1 MQHSMFSNVIYVY
14 KEAFKKYP
22 RIKWFLSLN
31 FITELLVPFFT
42 VMITTL
48 LVYSLTN
55 NVDVQ
60 MYILIISGLIIIAYL
75 LETIRFWS
83 FARYN
88 AENTFTRA
96 STFWIR
102 IAEHQLKTN
111 YINVE
116 AKEKR
121 NIVSKAFGAISS
133 NFYGVEMMLKQV
145 PLLLI
150 NFVGMIIYAAL
161 IAVYVP
167 LVLWILLGMSIINF
181 FLTKRANKYMLSK
194 NDSMRDEFIEKYYL
208 SKDSTNP
215 NYGKDI
221 RIYNIG
227 KWFDELFVML
237 TRNRRNIIKGIERKF
252 LFANL
257 SNTTFLFIRDLAG
270 YIVLLGLVVNNVID
284 LTTFTFL
291 IGIVTGFSMWLNGF
305 TLSLNE
311 LRSSNIRVNDFRNCI
326 TLNNEYDQE
335 RPLKSK
341 DLTKPITIEFKDVT
355 FTYPKANAP
364 TIKNLSFKIDAG
376 EKVALVGSNGAGKTT
391 IIKLITGLYRP
402 DSGDILVNNQST
414 LDYNIDDYMKLFS
427 VVFQDSEPFSFTIE
441 DNIACSEK
449 AVDQPRLKEAIKK
462 AGLTDKIESLKHKEK
477 SYITQTFDESGI
489 RLSGGETQKLML
501 ARSLYKDAPILIL
514 DEPTAALDP
523 IAEEEMYLKYKD
535 LVKDSTSIFISHRL
549 SSTKFCDRIIYLD
562 NGKIVEEGTHQ
573 ELIKLSKLYK
583 NVFDTQA
590 QYYKESV

>member
-1 MQHSMFSNVIYVY
+1 MQYSLFNNIIYVY
-14 KEAFKKYP
+14 KESFKKYP

-42 VMITTL
+42 VVITTL
-48 LVYSLTN
+48 LVYSLTH
-55 NVDVQ
+55 NVDVET
-60 MYILIISGLIIIAYL
+60 YILVICGLILAAYI
-75 LETIRFWS
+75 LEAVRFWS
-83 FARYN
+83 FTRYN
-88 AENTFTRA
+88 SENTFTRA
-96 STFWIR
+96 STFWIK
-102 IAEHQLKTN
+102 IAEHQLKTD
-111 YINVE
+111 YMNVE
-116 AKEKR
+116 AKDR
-121 NIVSKAFGAISS
+121 RTIISKAFAAISS
-133 NFYGVEMMLKQV
+133 NFYGIEMMLKQV
-145 PLLLI
+145 PLLVI
-150 NFVGMIIYAAL
+150 NFVGMIIYACL

-167 LVLWILLGMSIINF
+167 LVLWILLAMSIVNF
-181 FLTKRANKYMLSK
+181 FLTKRANKYMLKK

-227 KWFDELFVML
+227 KWFDELFVRL
-237 TRNRRNIIKGIERKF
+237 TKNRKNIIKGIEGKF

-257 SNTTFLFIRDLAG
+257 SNTIFLFIRDIAG
-270 YIVLLGLVVNNVID
+270 YLILLNLVVNGSID

-311 LRSSNIRVNDFRNCI
+311 LRGTNIRVNDFRKCLTHDNQ
-326 TLNNEYDQE
+326 YDKE
-335 RPLKSK
+335 SEIKSS

-355 FTYPKANAP
+355 FSYPGAETP
-364 TIKNLSFKIDAG
+364 TIKDLSFKIDAG

-391 IIKLITGLYRP
+391 IIKLIVGLYQP
-402 DSGDILVNNQST
+402 DSGSILVNGVDTSK
-414 LDYNIDDYMKLFS
+414 YNIDDYMRLFS
-427 VVFQDSEPFSFTIE
+427 VVFQDSEPLSLTIE
-441 DNIACSEK
+441 NNISCSDTDIDSK
-449 AVDQPRLKEAIKK
+449 KLQEAIFK
-462 AGLTDKIESLKHKEK
+462 AGLKEKIDSLENKEK
-477 SYITQTFDESGI
+477 SYITQTFDKSGI
-489 RLSGGETQKLML
+489 RLSGGENQKLML

-562 NGKIVEEGTHQ
+562 SGKIVEEGTHQ

-583 NVFDTQA
+583 SVYDTQA